1 MNLNFQRIFD
11 NALSKLS
18 HFQKNFLDPRN
29 FFDYI
34 SSYLPKLEYSQWV
47 SPLTPDLKLPDLK
60 NPTDVQDLTFR
71 SQPNSEVFKALIGQ
85 YQLMINIM

>member
-1 MNLNFQRIFD
+1 MISFPKKL
-11 NALSKLS
+11 LGSKE
-18 HFQKNFLDPRN
+18 

-85 YQLMINIM
+85 YQVMINIM